1 MDSKRILQLLARKMG
16 KAVSEKELVEL
27 EELLTKH
34 PKQRFLIEVLQSME
48 EEKRHIEPAV
58 SENELIREGWK
69 LLQREMT
76 QVETQGTALTDD
88 MVSPQG
94 LAPLKGKRRRNISV
108 IRVYRAAVWM
118 GIIVLCASSFFIL
131 KHRKTRQPFM
141 ASVQMRQISLP
152 YGAPEKKV
160 LPDSSVVWM
169 NAGSHIRYATGFS
182 QNKREVYL
190 QGEAYFEVKHDA
202 THPFI
207 VHAGNIDIK
216 VLGTEFNVQ
225 AYADENKIET
235 TLINGRIQVQIAGNP
250 DKKIILTPH
259 EKLTVINREFTL
271 TGTNKSKSKELS
283 FQVKEMPPVAV
294 GTQVPELAWMEDK
307 LAFQDVPLGELAKKL
322 DRRFNVYI
330 QFNDTQ
336 LEKER
341 LTGVFVNENIQ
352 KAMKIL
358 QMTTPFLYK
367 IKGDSVFLSK

>member
-16 KAVSEKELVEL
+16 KAVSEKELDEL
-27 EELLTKH
+27 EDLLTKY
-34 PKQRFLIEVLQSME
+34 PEQQFLMDVLQSIE

-76 QVETQGTALTDD
+76 QVETQGIA
-88 MVSPQG
+88 SPQRI
-94 LAPLKGKRRRNISV
+94 ASAKGKWRKNISV
-108 IRVYRAAVWM
+108 IWVRRAAMWM
-118 GIIVLCASSFFIL
+118 GIIALSAGSYFIL
-131 KHRKTRQPFM
+131 KHRKTRQPPL

-190 QGEAYFEVKHDA
+190 QGEAYFDVKHDA
-202 THPFI
+202 MHPFI

-235 TLINGRIQVQIAGNP
+235 TLINGKIQVQIAGNP

-271 TGTNKSKSKELS
+271 RGTNKSKSKELS
-283 FQVKEMPPVAV
+283 FQVKEMPPVIV
-294 GTQVPELAWMEDK
+294 GTQVPELAWMQDK
-307 LAFQDVPLGELAKKL
+307 LAFQDEPLGELAKKL

-367 IKGDSVFLSK
+367 IKGDSVYLSK

>member
-16 KAVSEKELVEL
+16 KAVSEKELAEL
-27 EELLTKH
+27 EELLAKH
-34 PKQRFLIEVLQSME
+34 PEQRFLIEVLQSME

-76 QVETQGTALTDD
+76 QVDTQGIALTDD

-94 LAPLKGKRRRNISV
+94 VAPLKGKRRRNISV
-108 IRVYRAAVWM
+108 IQVRRAAVWM
-118 GIIVLCASSFFIL
+118 GIIVLCVSSFFLL
-131 KHRKTRQPFM
+131 KHRKTRQSFM
-141 ASVQMRQISLP
+141 VSVQMRQISLP

-169 NAGSHIRYATGFS
+169 NAGSHIRYATGFN

-190 QGEAYFEVKHDA
+190 QGEAYFNVKHDA
-202 THPFI
+202 MHPFI

-271 TGTNKSKSKELS
+271 TETNKSKSKELS
-283 FQVKEMPPVAV
+283 FQVKEMSPVAV
-294 GTQVPELAWMEDK
+294 GTEVPELAWMQDK
-307 LAFQDVPLGELAKKL
+307 LAFQDEPLGELAKKL

-330 QFNDTQ
+330 RFDDTQ

-352 KAMKIL
+352 KALKIL
-358 QMTTPFLYK
+358 QMTTPFSYQVRNDTVYIRK
-367 IKGDSVFLSK
+367 